1 MRQYYPITFEEMD
14 TFLRHRGFTPL
25 HLANVKEAVYG
36 HIIDKNV
43 CIRVYTGIVQG
54 TSRGL
59 GDDAIRVVPVK
70 RLYNGKIVPITSKVT
85 KVYRLENWRKTLST
99 RIDSV
104 IDFYYANLK
113 VTKTAV

>member
-1 MRQYYPITFEEMD
+1 MD

-25 HLANVKEAVYG
+25 HLPNVKESVYG
-36 HIIDKNV
+36 HIIDKNICV
-43 CIRVYTGIVQG
+43 RVYTGIVQG
-54 TSRGL
+54 TSRAL

-85 KVYRLENWRKTLST
+85 KVYRLENWRKTLTT

-104 IDFYYANLK
+104 IDFYYATLK
-113 VTKTAV
+113 AHKSAV